1 MRPWQGWG
9 RWRDGSMDQC
19 IDGSCNRMYREAAT
33 ALVALRM
40 EALSMACQSIDRCTC
55 LRACCVHCDLHTCIG
70 GVARHTAAGA
80 RRAQRSHHR
89 HHRSAL
95 HGLGGGQATP
105 TPWPSPSPSPLPR
118 LRPLPR
124 PHLPLTHAATF
135 TSTFTPTPT
144 PTLTSTLTMGSALL
158 SGDSIADLAAPLQD
172 QAPPRRSCPPRPLS

>member
-1 MRPWQGWG
+1 
-9 RWRDGSMDQC
+9 MDQC

-40 EALSMACQSIDRCTC
+40 EALSMACQSIDRCAC

-105 TPWPSPSPSPLPR
+105 TPWPSPSPSPLPH
-118 LRPLPR
+118 

-135 TSTFTPTPT
+135 TSTFTPALTT
-144 PTLTSTLTMGSALL
+144 TLTSTLTMGSALL
-158 SGDSIADLAAPLQD
+158 SGDSISDLAAPLQD